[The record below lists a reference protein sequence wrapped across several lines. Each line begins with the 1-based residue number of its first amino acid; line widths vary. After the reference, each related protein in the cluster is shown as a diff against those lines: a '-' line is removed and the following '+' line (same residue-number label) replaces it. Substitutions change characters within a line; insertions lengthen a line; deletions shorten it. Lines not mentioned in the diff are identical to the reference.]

1 MEFTKYIK
9 RLSVGNT
16 RIIAIE
22 ISTNEGSICL
32 INCYMPSMDSGSTA
46 QFIEQLD
53 VLQSIIDKFNVS
65 HRLVVCGDINGTLM
79 SRRSNQHCWLLRTF
93 CEKNSLTDSL
103 GGSTKCTIFHHS
115 ENSSFQIE
123 LYLSIM
129 RCISLDVH
137 WAI

>member
-32 INCYMPSMDSGSTA
+32 INCYMPSMDSGSTP
-46 QFIEQLD
+46 QYIEQLD

-79 SRRSNQHCWLLRTF
+79 S
-93 CEKNSLTDSL
+93 
-103 GGSTKCTIFHHS
+103 IHHS
-115 ENSSFQIE
+115 ENSSFQTE

-129 RCISLDVH
+129 RCVSLDVH
-137 WAI
+137 WTI